1 MFAFRDQCGPLRPQ
15 IAFVDGY
22 DAHFS
27 TVLTL
32 MKEDNIWV
40 FFLGKSFVCPVL
52 ELREEMERHKRQKKD
67 GLTPQQFLAAM
78 RLGGHLGS
86 EEDGEEEDGEHM
98 EPAGDG
104 RPPGTKTGALYAG
117 AVEDHVGNMRTFR
130 ETTATKAATALAN
143 KRQEVLGKAVANG
156 VLHSQFM
163 SRFSNMEPPAAHEY
177 FFSLGPEEVK
187 KILTHLGAKYTTTNR
202 KDLQNM
208 LRDHLPD
215 EIKLKLKEA
224 EDEAKETE
232 KTKAQAEGEDLLG
245 KINSLTPSEALQMFN
260 KLDINSCKSV
270 LVNFFKVG
278 WISGSNKKQAQQLV
292 LENLPTAEKQKLQEA
307 QKQVLDTEALR
318 NSATAARKEQQLQE
332 WAAAHGDLVL
342 KLESMEPS
350 AALQYFEKLTKP
362 TLKKVLKHLEVPH
375 ENNASMGQLKD
386 LIKGNVPACIRLIDT
401 ADME

>member
-67 GLTPQQFLAAM
+67 GLTPQQFLAAD
-78 RLGGHLGS
+78 
-86 EEDGEEEDGEHM
+86 EV
-98 EPAGDG
+98 G
-104 RPPGTKTGALYAG
+104 R
-117 AVEDHVGNMRTFR
+117 
-130 ETTATKAATALAN
+130 
-143 KRQEVLGKAVANG
+143 
-156 VLHSQFM
+156 S
-163 SRFSNMEPPAAHEY
+163 
-177 FFSLGPEEVK
+177 
-187 KILTHLGAKYTTTNR
+187 
-202 KDLQNM
+202 
-208 LRDHLPD
+208 
-215 EIKLKLKEA
+215 
-224 EDEAKETE
+224 
-232 KTKAQAEGEDLLG
+232 
-245 KINSLTPSEALQMFN
+245 
-260 KLDINSCKSV
+260 
-270 LVNFFKVG
+270 
-278 WISGSNKKQAQQLV
+278 
-292 LENLPTAEKQKLQEA
+292 PTAEKQKLQEA